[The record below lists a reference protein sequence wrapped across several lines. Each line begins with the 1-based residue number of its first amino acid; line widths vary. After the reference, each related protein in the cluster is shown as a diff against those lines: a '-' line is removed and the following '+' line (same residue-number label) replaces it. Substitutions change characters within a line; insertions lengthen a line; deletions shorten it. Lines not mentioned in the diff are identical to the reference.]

1 MASMGVYSLA
11 DIARYLNTTPQA
23 VANWKSRDQVP
34 YRIISKLNFR
44 SQNEKDKIPVYLAE
58 STSLSDILLLLAEQ
72 LKLIITIPFICVFL
86 SFTYIQFIQ
95 KPIYESS
102 ATVLFPENSNSS
114 LGGLA
119 GIASQ
124 FGVNIPSPAQADL
137 SSPFLFPELL
147 TSRRFAEN
155 IIFKSFDSDLS
166 DGKTPLINLLT
177 NNKDANETRAPI
189 QIAVAVSTLNEWISL
204 EQDPYS
210 NFSFIKIRSPEPKL
224 SKDLADVVLFEL
236 EQLNRFFKSQNVF
249 EKTKFIEE
257 RIKTVEKDLATSELK
272 LKNFN
277 EKNRQVSS
285 PALELELDRI
295 KREVEIQK
303 SIYLTLKQQLE
314 LAKIEE
320 IQETSIVQIL
330 DEPQIPL
337 SPANKNVKMGVGISL
352 IFGLSLGLL
361 MSFLRSFFTN
371 NNIDERK
378 KLRKVKNFVRKKII
392 SFVKE
397 RRITGSFALMMI
409 VCYPFYLSHQ
419 SINPKYFSM
428 YSEKLMIFLLIYSV
442 VMVFFTLA
450 FFISF
455 RKKK

>member
-1 MASMGVYSLA
+1 M
-11 DIARYLNTTPQA
+11 
-23 VANWKSRDQVP
+23 
-34 YRIISKLNFR
+34 
-44 SQNEKDKIPVYLAE
+44 
-58 STSLSDILLLLAEQ
+58 
-72 LKLIITIPFICVFL
+72 
-86 SFTYIQFIQ
+86 
-95 KPIYESS
+95 
-102 ATVLFPENSNSS
+102 
-114 LGGLA
+114 
-119 GIASQ
+119 
-124 FGVNIPSPAQADL
+124 
-137 SSPFLFPELL
+137 L

-392 SFVKE
+392 SFVKD

-419 SINPKYFSM
+419 SINPKYFVCIQ
-428 YSEKLMIFLLIYSV
+428 KN
-442 VMVFFTLA
+442 
-450 FFISF
+450 
-455 RKKK
+455 